1 MIERIE
7 IMLLSVILMMITM
20 LILRKLERVNRGEDV

>member
-20 LILRKLERVNRGEDV
+20 LILRKLERVNRGADV